1 MPLREERKTRRPN
14 EGELLARYALHS
26 IRPSW
31 PNVAQ
36 EVTTAVLELKQET
49 RNTSSRKIVD
59 FEVLLL
65 ICCQLQTLL
74 RNHGFF
80 DVTHKTRWRQYLT
93 ESYGAFLV
101 AAFVL
106 HCNCGEKRP
115 GKACQDLLQRSH
127 ESLRCTTTAKFAIGC
142 NWWNIVLIVTLRNV

>member
-1 MPLREERKTRRPN
+1 MPLGEERKTRRPN
-14 EGELLARYALHS
+14 EGELLARYALPS

-31 PNVAQ
+31 PDVAQ

-49 RNTSSRKIVD
+49 LAAARLRILRFSCWFAAGCKPYCETMGSSMSHTRLDEDSI
-59 FEVLLL
+59 
-65 ICCQLQTLL
+65 L
-74 RNHGFF
+74 RCF
-80 DVTHKTRWRQYLT
+80 
-93 ESYGAFLV
+93 SIV

-127 ESLRCTTTAKFAIGC
+127 ESLRCITTAKFAISC